1 MGKKAVF
8 VSFVRF
14 GFWNTVVSTVVAV
27 AAVTVLKREHDAGV
41 CDNFAKF
48 LKTAFLHNTSGRLL
62 LYFHDTQSNDARFMQ
77 KLSKHANVKRKVCIW
92 KTMLCVTNE

>member
-8 VSFVRF
+8 VSFVKF

-48 LKTAFLHNTSGRLL
+48 LKTAFLQNVSGQPLLFFNNNGSCLRLL
-62 LYFHDTQSNDARFMQ
+62 LSF
-77 KLSKHANVKRKVCIW
+77 LSFYTRG
-92 KTMLCVTNE
+92 

>member
-27 AAVTVLKREHDAGV
+27 AAVTVLKRDHDAGV
-41 CDNFAKF
+41 CDNLAKF
-48 LKTAFLHNTSGRLL
+48 LKTAFLQNVSGQPLL
-62 LYFHDTQSNDARFMQ
+62 LFNNNGSCLRFL
-77 KLSKHANVKRKVCIW
+77 LSFLSFYIRR
-92 KTMLCVTNE
+92 